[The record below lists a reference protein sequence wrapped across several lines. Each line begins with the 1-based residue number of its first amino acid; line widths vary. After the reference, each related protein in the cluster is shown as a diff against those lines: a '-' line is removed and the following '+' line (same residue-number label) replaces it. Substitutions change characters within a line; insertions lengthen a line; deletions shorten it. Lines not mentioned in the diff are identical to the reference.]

1 MLRGVPERAR
11 KIAERRLRHR
21 WTALDEAKE
30 ALARARS
37 DALSITGPL
46 ANPDGGRGG
55 RTPDRTARAAARVLE
70 AEERLRKLLA
80 WQKVFDQVDQD
91 FPAGQTAGDILRRYM
106 SDAGPGG
113 PASTLREIEREYSLS
128 RATVALYKDAILDRT
143 AFYAAEAGL
152 IGEGDTE

>member
-1 MLRGVPERAR
+1 MRGVPERAR

-21 WTALDEAKE
+21 WT